1 MEEECKTDE
10 DLSEHLEKIQDL
22 ITDLKECPRSSFCLL
37 NKIERSG
44 DVDNVLSRLKRPPMG
59 PATCSGGDRLVKHH

>member
-37 NKIERSG
+37 KKLSG
-44 DVDNVLSRLKRPPMG
+44 VGMLTTFCLAENDHQWVLQLPLV
-59 PATCSGGDRLVKHH
+59 ATAW